1 LTLALREAGDQA
13 PDAWQMW
20 GGPCPEL
27 AALKPISS
35 PQEAAEPLR
44 VFAAGLAQGVELDLL
59 QGSYSRHAQAGRW
72 LRPWRLAA
80 ALAAAWLGLQVAVQ
94 SAEYWRLNRERVR
107 LQAEME
113 QLYRTAVPG
122 AQRIVNPRAQLE
134 NRLRELR
141 GGDPAGTE
149 AAFLDLLRRGGRM
162 LIEFPQIRLTG
173 LRYNNQQLDLN
184 LSGDSLETL
193 ERLRQ
198 KLTEQTG
205 WEANMRTTKR
215 EDRIESLLTLRK
227 TTS

>member
-1 LTLALREAGDQA
+1 
-13 PDAWQMW
+13 
-20 GGPCPEL
+20 
-27 AALKPISS
+27 
-35 PQEAAEPLR
+35 
-44 VFAAGLAQGVELDLL
+44 
-59 QGSYSRHAQAGRW
+59 